1 MSNLTPFINEHFALV
16 GAFAVLL
23 TLLSLIEFIR
33 IRRLNAGVSP
43 AEAVLLMNRE
53 HAIVLD
59 IRNKTAYQNGHILD
73 AISLPETNAD
83 SALKALE
90 KNRNKPVI
98 VACESGSS
106 AQSITAHLKQNGF
119 NAHVLTGGMRA
130 WSAADLPLVKG

>member
-1 MSNLTPFINEHFALV
+1 MSNLTLFINEHFALV
-16 GAFAVLL
+16 GVFAVLL
-23 TLLSLIEFIR
+23 SLLSLVEFIR
-33 IRRLNAGVSP
+33 MRRLNAGVSP

-59 IRNKTAYQNGHILD
+59 IRHKAAYESGHIID
-73 AISLPETNAD
+73 AISLPEAD
-83 SALKALE
+83 VNSASKTLE

-106 AQSITAHLKQNGF
+106 AQRIAAHLKQKGF

-130 WSAADLPLVKG
+130 WSTADLPLVKG